1 MSKKNMNQIYLSL
14 EETTIIDSE
23 RLLNDEDYLGAV
35 TEKIANLS
43 DTGMDD
49 CDLQDWLIEG
59 QWQGGETIAQI
70 VTEWDEANEQ

>member
-14 EETTIIDSE
+14 EENTVIDGE
-23 RLLNDEDYLGAV
+23 RLNSDDDYLGAV

-43 DTGMDD
+43 DTGMDG

-59 QWQGGETIAQI
+59 QWTGGKTIAQI
-70 VTEWDEANEQ
+70 VTEWDEVNE